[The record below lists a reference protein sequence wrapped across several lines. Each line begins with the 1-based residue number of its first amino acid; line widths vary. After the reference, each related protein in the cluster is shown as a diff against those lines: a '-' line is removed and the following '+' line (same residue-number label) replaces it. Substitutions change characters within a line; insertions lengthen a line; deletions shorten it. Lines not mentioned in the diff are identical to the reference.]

1 MYSSYQVSKP
11 VLIKD
16 VDVLDMFFQSE
27 DKSVIWLQ
35 LNNFSEI
42 KSIPHTAKS
51 DTSVKERAF
60 VCKMAYLPYGY
71 KPSDGANNYLGYEDV
86 KGNAGIVVLYLDKYN
101 KKIGLSFSGILRPN
115 AKMLSEKPNAGLFY
129 ITEGK
134 IDNLSWDA
142 F

>member
-1 MYSSYQVSKP
+1 
-11 VLIKD
+11 
-16 VDVLDMFFQSE
+16 MFFQAE

-42 KSIPHTAKS
+42 NNIPHTAKS

-60 VCKMAYLPYGY
+60 VCKMAYLPSGY
-71 KPSDGANNYLGYEDV
+71 KPSDGANNYVGYEDV
-86 KGNAGIVVLYLDKYN
+86 KGNAGIVVVYLDKYN
-101 KKIGLSFSGILRPN
+101 KKIALSFSGILRAN
-115 AKMLSEKPNAGLFY
+115 SKMQIEKPNAGLFY

>member
-1 MYSSYQVSKP
+1 MKEGELYCKINGRMYTSYQVSKP

-60 VCKMAYLPYGY
+60 ECK
-71 KPSDGANNYLGYEDV
+71 
-86 KGNAGIVVLYLDKYN
+86 
-101 KKIGLSFSGILRPN
+101 ILRKN
-115 AKMLSEKPNAGLFY
+115 LTLEK
-129 ITEGK
+129 
-134 IDNLSWDA
+134 
-142 F
+142 